1 MTKLAGKTILITG
14 ASKGL
19 GAAMAVR
26 LSAHGARVFGTSR
39 RAHAVPPAG
48 GVTMLAMDVR
58 EEASIADGVEAVMK
72 AAGRIDVLV
81 NNAGYGIAGAVEDT
95 LPDDMLRQ
103 LETNLMGPL
112 RVVQAVLP
120 IMRAQ
125 KAGRIIQVS
134 SLAARI
140 AVPFQGAYS
149 ASKSALA
156 SISEALS
163 IEVKPFGIDVVM
175 IEPGDTK
182 SNFTA
187 AREWTARSRASD
199 VYRARA
205 EHAIAIMARSEVNG
219 PEPDKVARLVER
231 VIRSEKPRLRYQ
243 SMTATE
249 AMALTLRALLPDR
262 RFEKMLGDTYA
273 PRKRRPSK

>member
-1 MTKLAGKTILITG
+1 MSKLSDKIILITG
-14 ASKGL
+14 ASTGL

-26 LSAHGARVFGTSR
+26 LAGGGARVFGTSR
-39 RAHAVPPAG
+39 RANAAPPAG

-58 EEASIADGVEAVMK
+58 DEVSIADGIETVMK

-95 LPDDMLRQ
+95 LPGDMLRQ

-112 RVVQAVLP
+112 RVVQTVLP

-125 KAGRIIQVS
+125 KAGRIVQVS

-163 IEVKPFGIDVVM
+163 IEVKPFGIDIVL
-175 IEPGDTK
+175 IEPGDTR

-187 AREWTARSRASD
+187 SREWTARSRASD
-199 VYRARA
+199 IYRARA
-205 EHAIAIMARSEVNG
+205 EHAIAIMAKSEANG
-219 PEPDKVARLVER
+219 PEPDRVARIVER
-231 VIRSEKPRLRYQ
+231 VIRTEKPKLRYQ
-243 SMTATE
+243 SMTSTE
-249 AMALTLRALLPDR
+249 RMALTLRALLPDR
-262 RFEKMLGDTYA
+262 RFEKMLGDAYA
-273 PRKRRPSK
+273 PRKR